1 MQRLRNILTF
11 LRPFAFYSM
20 LALAFFIPL
29 HVRMSI
35 NLIGVVAVLAII
47 TGRWSGWGQ
56 RLRRN
61 WPVLL
66 IWGFWLM
73 HVIGI
78 AYSSEVRHAVNDVVH
93 KLSFVVMPLVFTLVE
108 LDERKRYNV
117 ASAFVLGC
125 LCSMLIM
132 LGRATVAAAAPE
144 STAVLPHFMYC
155 ELTRPFHPTFFAM
168 YLALALAIALHRL
181 YDASQ
186 PAKWRKA
193 YAFFVLL
200 LMVFCYLITSRAGIF
215 VMLVAL
221 VFVTLVRFKYGRV
234 ALIAMGGL
242 GLIAGLVI
250 MVGVLRTGSTDS
262 VVAGLLHHNRLR
274 GYTTDTQQDARLL
287 IWSCVPEAL
296 EGHWLLG
303 YGPNCSQPAL
313 TAIYEQRGYI
323 GLNSIHHS
331 HNQFFQTGLDI
342 GIVGVLLLI
351 AMLAYPFLMR
361 VGRMHEHTI
370 ALVFVAIVL
379 LHFMFDT
386 MLDYIAGI
394 MFFAFFY
401 GLFFCAQGE
410 ELSAPK
416 CSRP

>member
-1 MQRLRNILTF
+1 
-11 LRPFAFYSM
+11 M

-35 NLIGVVAVLAII
+35 NLIGVVAALALI
-47 TGRWSGWGQ
+47 TGRWQGWMQ
-56 RLRRN
+56 RLQRN

-78 AYSSEVRHAVNDVVH
+78 AYSSDVRHAVNDVVH
-93 KLSFVVMPLVFTLVE
+93 KLSFVVLPLVFTLVE

-186 PAKWRKA
+186 PAKWRMA

-200 LMVFCYLITSRAGIF
+200 LMVFCYLIASRAGIF

-234 ALIAMGGL
+234 ALIAMGGM

-274 GYTTDTQQDARLL
+274 GYTTDTQQDVRVQ
-287 IWSCVPEAL
+287 IWSTVPMVL
-296 EGHWLLG
+296 KGHWLLG
-303 YGPNCSQPAL
+303 VGPGDSKKELA
-313 TAIYEQRGYI
+313 AAYEYRQLAHLDEKLNAHNQYLQTIVNI
-323 GLNSIHHS
+323 GLV
-331 HNQFFQTGLDI
+331 GL
-342 GIVGVLLLI
+342 VLLI
-351 AMLAYPFLMR
+351 SMLACSVVVCFNK
-361 VGRMHEHTI
+361 I
-370 ALVFVAIVL
+370 ARCAVPLVFVVIVG

-386 MLDYIAGI
+386 MLEFIQGI

-401 GLFFCAQGE
+401 GLFFCAQGAE
-410 ELSAPK
+410 IPTPE